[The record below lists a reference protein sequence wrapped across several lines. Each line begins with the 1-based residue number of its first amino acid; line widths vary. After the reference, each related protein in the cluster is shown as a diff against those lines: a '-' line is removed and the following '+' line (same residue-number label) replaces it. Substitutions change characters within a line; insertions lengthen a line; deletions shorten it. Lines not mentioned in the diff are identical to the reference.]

1 MRFPLHCAHGY
12 LLQKAPSPP
21 CAGSFL
27 GEKSL
32 FLCTSQ
38 PLPLSGQQ
46 LEWEPL
52 PKSSCL
58 KHDPLPLGEKAFGDQ
73 PPPGAAWPPGG
84 AGPSPSI
91 TSVPG
96 GPQNAPSHPV
106 PTLGPPERPLLRGPS
121 RGGHRGSPLPHFPG
135 TTTLRLLLRQ
145 PAIAGVSAAEKNQL
159 IMCRTKAYSRPK

>member
-1 MRFPLHCAHGY
+1 MLA
-12 LLQKAPSPP
+12 L
-21 CAGSFL
+21 FL
-27 GEKSL
+27 GKNPSFYALHSL
-32 FLCTSQ
+32 SL
-38 PLPLSGQQ
+38 LSGQQ

-58 KHDPLPLGEKAFGDQ
+58 KHDPLALGEKAFGDQ
-73 PPPGAAWPPGG
+73 TPPGAAWPPGG
-84 AGPSPSI
+84 AGPSPRI
-91 TSVPG
+91 TFVPG
-96 GPQNAPSHPV
+96 GPKNAPSHPV